1 MRSDTNDPENG
12 CDFSALRSNRRVA
25 GRFGRVLQQGQPG
38 VGYGVGTSLD
48 VIVAAVGPPD
58 RVQQNTDALRSLCP
72 AGATRIVVYQ
82 RQPLVPWFDEG
93 AVAILCVD
101 ASDRVIAI
109 SSSSPW

>member
-1 MRSDTNDPENG
+1 MTPRTVATPARYGLIAVWLAASVA
-12 CDFSALRSNRRVA
+12 CSSRVS
-25 GRFGRVLQQGQPG
+25 RVLE
-38 VGYGVGTSLD
+38 YGVGTSLD

-72 AGATRIVVYQ
+72 GGATRIAVYQ

-93 AVAILCVD
+93 AVAVLCTD

-109 SSSSPW
+109 SSSLPW